1 MKTLI
6 LSCNTGGGHNT
17 AGRALL
23 EELNRRDLPAEMLD
37 ALSFGRKHTSRIVSQ
52 SYINVAS
59 VTPKLFG
66 GIYGGVS
73 LTAVFYFLVIKGAKG
88 ASFMQPEWI
97 SWIGANTTELLLGCF
112 AILTVLFQALIM
124 ALRINIFPIIIL
136 AGTFSL
142 AFAFAG
148 NDLVN
153 FIGVPLAALSSYEI
167 WSAVEG
173 ADPTTF
179 MMEGLRHNQGTPT
192 YFLLASGLVM
202 VLTLWFSKKAHRV
215 IRTSISLASS
225 ARGGKEQFG
234 SSLPARIVAS
244 TTSPIRSFRPPSSRA

>member
-1 MKTLI
+1 M
-6 LSCNTGGGHNT
+6 
-17 AGRALL
+17 
-23 EELNRRDLPAEMLD
+23 
-37 ALSFGRKHTSRIVSQ
+37 
-52 SYINVAS
+52 
-59 VTPKLFG
+59 
-66 GIYGGVS
+66 
-73 LTAVFYFLVIKGAKG
+73 IKGAKG

-167 WSAVEG
+167 WSRA
-173 ADPTTF
+173 
-179 MMEGLRHNQGTPT
+179 
-192 YFLLASGLVM
+192 
-202 VLTLWFSKKAHRV
+202 
-215 IRTSISLASS
+215 
-225 ARGGKEQFG
+225 
-234 SSLPARIVAS
+234 
-244 TTSPIRSFRPPSSRA
+244 PIRRPSRWRACAITKARRPISCLPPAS